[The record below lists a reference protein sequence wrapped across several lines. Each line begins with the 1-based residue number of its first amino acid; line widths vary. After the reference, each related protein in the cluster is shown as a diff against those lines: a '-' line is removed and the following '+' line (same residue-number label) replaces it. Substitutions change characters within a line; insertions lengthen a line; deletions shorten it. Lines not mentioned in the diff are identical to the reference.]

1 MRKVFLPC
9 LHPHFIQTRKGNIA
23 VGCGKCIP
31 CQNAKRARLNLL
43 LDLEAEGSKFCEF
56 ITLTYSDE
64 FVPWI
69 DFSDVYYGMTFE
81 TYRDMRFPRHFGDRY
96 INRVLR
102 GKSIRVHDTKYSQYF
117 TLPVFGGVS
126 GDLRDMVIE
135 YNERY
140 EKYKRMYPE
149 RNFIAPCHSPYS
161 VRVLHFPDVQKYI
174 KRLNKLFHDKYQ
186 TSFRYFVVGEYGT
199 NGLRPHWHIL
209 LFHNSVDFRRD
220 MRDVIQLPGHT
231 ATKKREI
238 SKTLLP
244 LWSFGASTSVVTD
257 GKITSYVASYVN
269 QSASFPKLLEQLFPQ
284 KCTHSILL
292 GETRTKEVLS
302 SLFKNERFEELC
314 TSYVTSSKGVRRA
327 VSSPSAAYYRFC
339 IRFTGFGGKDSVSAY
354 KYLSAAKYFLEQT
367 DINIYDD
374 VDVYNV
380 HLWLYNKYTNHL
392 HCSRNELILCDYIA
406 NYARYSLLHN
416 NSVNP
421 LKSLFYAA
429 LKLYKISAF
438 LGVHPYTYLCKS
450 VRLLNYIE
458 YTRFID
464 FLSFLEVNDYTSYQY
479 YSSFNTHVG
488 ALDFSL
494 YYTTPLFRSY
504 VAEANNTWY
513 SNIKHREVTE
523 LYK

>member
-1 MRKVFLPC
+1 M
-9 LHPHFIQTRKGNIA
+9 A

-43 LDLEAEGSKFCEF
+43 LDLEAEGSKYCEF

-81 TYRDMRFPRHFGDRY
+81 TYRAMRFPRHFGVRY

-102 GKSIRVHDTKYSQYF
+102 GKRIRVRDNKYSEYY
-117 TLPVFGGVS
+117 TLPIFGGLF
-126 GDLRDMVIE
+126 GDLRDMIVD

-140 EKYKRMYPE
+140 DKYKCMFPE
-149 RNFIAPCHSPYS
+149 RNFSAPCHSPYA

-186 TSFRYFVVGEYGT
+186 TSFRYFVVGEYGS
-199 NGLRPHWHIL
+199 NGLRPHWHLL
-209 LFHNSVDFRRD
+209 LFHNSANFRRD
-220 MRDVIQLPGHT
+220 MRDVVRLHGHT
-231 ATKKREI
+231 ETKKREI

-244 LWSFGASTSVVTD
+244 LWSFGDSTSVVTD

-269 QSASFPKLLEQLFPQ
+269 QSSSFPPLLEQLFPQ
-284 KCTHSILL
+284 KCSHSILL
-292 GETRTKEVLS
+292 GETRKKEELS
-302 SLFKNERFEELC
+302 QLFKEERFEELC
-314 TSYVTSSKGVRRA
+314 TNYVTSSKGVRRA
-327 VSSPSAAYYRFC
+327 VSSPSAAYDRFC
-339 IRFTGFGGKDSVSAY
+339 IRFTGFSGKDSVSAY

-374 VDVYNV
+374 AEIYDV
-380 HLWLYNKYTNHL
+380 HLWLYKKYSYHL
-392 HCSRNELILCDYIA
+392 HSTHNELILGEYIA
-406 NYARYSLLHN
+406 NFARYALVHDN
-416 NSVNP
+416 CVNP

-429 LKLYKISAF
+429 KKLYKISAY
-438 LGVHPYTYLCKS
+438 LGIHPYTYLHKS

-458 YTRFID
+458 YTRFVD
-464 FLSFLEVNDYTSYQY
+464 FLSFLEINDYTSYQY
-479 YSSFNTHVG
+479 YSSFNTYLG
-488 ALDFSL
+488 ALDFNK
-494 YYTTPLFRSY
+494 YYNTPLFRSY
-504 VAEANNTWY
+504 VAEANNVWY